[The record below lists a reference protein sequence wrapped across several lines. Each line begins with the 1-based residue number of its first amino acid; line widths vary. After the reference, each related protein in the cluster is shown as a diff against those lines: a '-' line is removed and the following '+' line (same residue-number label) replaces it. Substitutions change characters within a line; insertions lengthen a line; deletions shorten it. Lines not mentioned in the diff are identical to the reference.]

1 MDMDLTKREEVVR
14 TVCKELLYQRG
25 FSVTEEDKDKIVAK
39 NEKKIMGIFFSA
51 MPKFNTERAH
61 EYITMMDDL
70 DIHHGIIVYRD
81 GITSS
86 AKKVIENLP
95 SHSLGFDVHLKVEL
109 FNENELTFNI
119 TKHHL
124 QPKFE
129 SLGREESKAFKK
141 QFGVKFPAILTTD
154 PVVRF
159 YGWQSGLVI
168 KITRKSGYVA
178 YRIVK

>member
-1 MDMDLTKREEVVR
+1 MDLDLTKREEVVR
-14 TVCKELLYQRG
+14 SVCKELLDQRG
-25 FSVTEEDKDKIVAK
+25 FAVAEEDNDKIVAT
-39 NEKKIMGIFFSA
+39 NGKKTIGIFFSY

-70 DIHHGIIVYRD
+70 DIHHGIIVYKD

-95 SHSLGFDVHLKVEL
+95 SQSLGFEVHLKVEL

-129 SLGREESKAFKK
+129 SLGKDESKAFKK
-141 QFGVKFPAILTTD
+141 QFGVKFPSILTTD

-159 YGWQSGLVI
+159 YGWKSGSVI
-168 KITRKSGYVA
+168 KITRKTGYVA